1 MRGQSLLENLQ
12 VAFETCV
19 LKSGEGEEVE
29 EKLSKGVLAKRSSA
43 IYANQTRRMAAA
55 FPGKKS
61 HSMTIEIDASV
72 VFG

>member
-43 IYANQTRRMAAA
+43 IYANQT
-55 FPGKKS
+55 PGKKS